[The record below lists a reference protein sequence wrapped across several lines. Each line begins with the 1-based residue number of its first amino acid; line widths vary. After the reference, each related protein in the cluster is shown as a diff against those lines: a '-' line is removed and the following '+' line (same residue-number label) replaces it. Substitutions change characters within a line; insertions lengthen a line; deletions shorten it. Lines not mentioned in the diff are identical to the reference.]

1 MPLTEVQPVKTRTF
15 SEEVAERLRE
25 AIRNGSLGAGS
36 RLVEQEVA
44 EQLGVSRVPVRE
56 AIQMLVEEGMV
67 RKAPHRGAYVYLPTA
82 YEIEEISSLRV
93 VLECFV
99 VERVIQNWNQ
109 EHEERLRSIVAA
121 MRAGMQG
128 GDPQRIYEQD
138 YAFHHA
144 LWEIAHHS
152 LLLEVVSGLRSR
164 LSRFLYEANSA
175 LSQEGASRHV
185 DSHDEFI
192 DVLKS
197 GDVVTA
203 QREIATHILSA
214 KERILTHCQLA
225 PVQSPAQTPTGTAAA
240 EVVR

>member
-99 VERVIQNWNQ
+99 VERVIQNWNRA
-109 EHEERLRSIVAA
+109 HEERLRSIVAA

-138 YAFHHA
+138 YAFHYA

-197 GDVVTA
+197 GDVATA
-203 QREIATHILSA
+203 QREIAIHILSA
-214 KERILTHCQLA
+214 KTRILTHCQLA
-225 PVQSPAQTPTGTAAA
+225 PVQSPAPPPTGPVAA
-240 EVVR
+240 ESVR

>member
-99 VERVIQNWNQ
+99 VERVIQNWNRA
-109 EHEERLRSIVAA
+109 HEERLRSIRGTVEKRLLDEGIYTDAQADELFALIDTKLEIVTGEEVA
-121 MRAGMQG
+121 
-128 GDPQRIYEQD
+128 
-138 YAFHHA
+138 
-144 LWEIAHHS
+144 S
-152 LLLEVVSGLRSR
+152 
-164 LSRFLYEANSA
+164 
-175 LSQEGASRHV
+175 
-185 DSHDEFI
+185 
-192 DVLKS
+192 
-197 GDVVTA
+197 
-203 QREIATHILSA
+203 
-214 KERILTHCQLA
+214 
-225 PVQSPAQTPTGTAAA
+225 
-240 EVVR
+240 

>member
-1 MPLTEVQPVKTRTF
+1 
-15 SEEVAERLRE
+15 
-25 AIRNGSLGAGS
+25 
-36 RLVEQEVA
+36 
-44 EQLGVSRVPVRE
+44 
-56 AIQMLVEEGMV
+56 
-67 RKAPHRGAYVYLPTA
+67 
-82 YEIEEISSLRV
+82 V

-99 VERVIQNWNQ
+99 VERVIQNWNR